1 MIRPLGAG
9 DLAGLRWLDDGTR
22 AGLAAALRAGEGC
35 ALVLVAAADHGVP
48 VGVLAV
54 DLPPWRE
61 RTDPWVWVVAVEP
74 GSRGRGVGAALLGEA
89 HRRLQAAGHAAV
101 ELSVDDGNARAAAL
115 YRRLGY
121 RVVGRGADHGP
132 AGPEPWTRMRR
143 PLDR

>member
-22 AGLAAALRAGEGC
+22 TGLAAARDAGDGR
-35 ALVLVAAADHGVP
+35 ALVLVATGADGAP

-54 DLPPWRE
+54 DLPPWRD
-61 RTDPWVWVVAVEP
+61 RTEPWLWVVAVEP
-74 GSRGRGVGAALLGEA
+74 GSRGRGVGTALLGEA
-89 HRRLQAAGHAAV
+89 HRRLATAGHAAV
-101 ELSVDDGNARAAAL
+101 ELAVDDANARAASL

-121 RVVGRGADHGP
+121 RVVGSGADPGP

-143 PLDR
+143 RLDR